1 MKNYP
6 MNEFMINAVNVDQN
20 LLQTAKEN
28 LLIKNKN
35 ILEIKKNIEDRINI
49 DRLEILVKQ
58 LVDK

>member
-1 MKNYP
+1 
-6 MNEFMINAVNVDQN
+6 MNEFMINAVNVDQS

-28 LLIKNKN
+28 LLRKNKN